1 MTTDASVAAA
11 RDADEEEDE
20 LEQNEEEEG
29 ETKEYIPDAYFQS
42 TLDSINQ
49 CGVVESCNGM
59 NGVVIRPEDPFIA
72 STRAGGNGSKFSEDR
87 FHHPDMA
94 LVDPP
99 AFFGV
104 GMPCPRY
111 GWAHAH
117 HCHRRYKKP
126 KFLRPR
132 CVRFPG
138 NRRLYLTSCQWVCDE
153 CVREKAAA
161 KKLFEKERVAE
172 KKQELEAVWK
182 ETKCTFMAY
191 NEKVFEAYLSNP
203 ETAFIPLCVYP
214 YVTVNSLE
222 RGEEK
227 KI

>member
-1 MTTDASVAAA
+1 MTTNASVAAA
-11 RDADEEEDE
+11 RAIEQDGHENAEEEE
-20 LEQNEEEEG
+20 EEEQNEEGDRG
-29 ETKEYIPDAYFQS
+29 ETKEYTPHAYFQS
-42 TLDSINQ
+42 KLDVINR
-49 CGVVESCNGM
+49 CGVVESCESM
-59 NGVVIRPEDPFIA
+59 KRVLISPDDPCLT
-72 STRAGGNGSKFSEDR
+72 SVRAGGNGSEFSEDI
-87 FHHPDMA
+87 FHHPELA

-99 AFFGV
+99 AFLDV

-161 KKLFEKERVAE
+161 KELFEKEHVAE
-172 KKQELEAVWK
+172 KKQELKAAWK
-182 ETKCTFMAY
+182 RTKCTFMAY

-203 ETAFIPLCVYP
+203 ETAFIPLHLYP
-214 YVTVNSLE
+214 YVQ
-222 RGEEK
+222 
-227 KI
+227 